1 MIDFVLRL
9 AAFVFFMLAGFD
21 KVVLNQSPFDWV
33 AFGLA
38 AWVLA
43 TLLEGWGPPPSP
55 RVKKT
60 PPSP

>member
-1 MIDFVLRL
+1 MASLILRF

-21 KVVLNQSPFDWV
+21 KVVLDQSPFDWV

-43 TLLEGWGPPPSP
+43 TLLRGWGPPAPSQSRQP
-55 RVKKT
+55 
-60 PPSP
+60 